1 MMKNTKYTEA
11 HLEAYR
17 QHLIADYI
25 KYSSYSEGEHWMPH
39 NFNVEFEPGQKYTRV
54 VTTQTSSRSAHSFID
69 VDGKIWKSASWKAPA
84 KNFTRG
90 DVTTGDFLKIRWCGV

>member
-1 MMKNTKYTEA
+1 MKNTKYTEA

-17 QHLIADYI
+17 QHLIADYN
-25 KYSSYSEGEHWMPH
+25 KWSPGSTCAFS
-39 NFNVEFEPGQKYTRV
+39 VEFEPGQKYTRV
-54 VTTQTSSRSAHSFID
+54 VTVQTSSRSAHSFID
-69 VDGKIWKSASWKAPA
+69 ADGKIWKSASWKAPA